1 MAGFLT
7 LFLHYVDYNQ
17 LTINSIAVSLCLPF
31 LLVNLP
37 DANHFSRRAVPPP
50 LPTPGVAVQPRGT
63 WTRTAPVACR
73 TPSYDAPAEG
83 ASEVIN
89 MGGHG
94 PAAFFEMFSWF
105 NHGLTMLN
113 QLKLFFFHMA
123 DV

>member
-50 LPTPGVAVQPRGT
+50 RYRRRASPCSREALGPGRL
-63 WTRTAPVACR
+63 R
-73 TPSYDAPAEG
+73 
-83 ASEVIN
+83 
-89 MGGHG
+89 
-94 PAAFFEMFSWF
+94 
-105 NHGLTMLN
+105 
-113 QLKLFFFHMA
+113 
-123 DV
+123 